1 MLKNFW
7 NLTKIQLSKFK
18 SSNLKG
24 IFNVIGSIIIYMV
37 FGSLY
42 TWSNINVY
50 LVSYLKQYNSPNIE
64 IVDGFFIMPIVLVI
78 SNFSNYFGTTIEE
91 KLGFKK
97 CLFLTLLMACG
108 SHFILIFTTRLV
120 AIYFL
125 MIIFGIAIGFSY
137 IGITKNA
144 WYYYPEK
151 KGLISGIILFGYGGS
166 SMIFSGFADSIINPN
181 NESTDSNGLF
191 NKEIADNTY
200 IYIKKLNIIL
210 FIMSL
215 IGFLLI
221 SDYNKNNTEHQND
234 FTKNDENRS
243 LVIKEVFKTR
253 QVWQIII
260 LNFCSLY
267 FLYIITNTNRSFG
280 QLNLLSSG
288 LLSTLSKLYSFING
302 FGRIIW
308 GYLLDKFKLKKIDFF
323 ILFLEIIISS
333 TIFYAGKYQYLYFIM
348 ICCCSSLFSGVVVIT
363 VVIFPKIYGIKYS
376 NKIFGIA
383 SAISGF
389 SCILGPIASK
399 VFIKEL
405 KDYKKMYISGMFFS
419 LLAIINLYFLN
430 DNKYIYSFE
439 HTKNNNFIFDNEK
452 KQDDNQFKEME
463 FKEYDTNYE
472 YNNQKI

>member
-221 SDYNKNNTEHQND
+221 SDYNNNNT
-234 FTKNDENRS
+234 
-243 LVIKEVFKTR
+243 
-253 QVWQIII
+253 
-260 LNFCSLY
+260 
-267 FLYIITNTNRSFG
+267 
-280 QLNLLSSG
+280 
-288 LLSTLSKLYSFING
+288 
-302 FGRIIW
+302 
-308 GYLLDKFKLKKIDFF
+308 
-323 ILFLEIIISS
+323 
-333 TIFYAGKYQYLYFIM
+333 
-348 ICCCSSLFSGVVVIT
+348 
-363 VVIFPKIYGIKYS
+363 
-376 NKIFGIA
+376 
-383 SAISGF
+383 
-389 SCILGPIASK
+389 
-399 VFIKEL
+399 
-405 KDYKKMYISGMFFS
+405 
-419 LLAIINLYFLN
+419 
-430 DNKYIYSFE
+430 
-439 HTKNNNFIFDNEK
+439 
-452 KQDDNQFKEME
+452 
-463 FKEYDTNYE
+463 
-472 YNNQKI
+472 